1 MRILLHCTYYPPE
14 FGGLES
20 HVAELARGLA
30 RRGHE
35 IRVVTSRSRK
45 GLAREEERDGVRIR
59 RTWFPSRNPVGWM
72 LHALGSIPVTSRWA
86 GWAEVVHAQAFAS
99 VAPCAL
105 AVRGRRRPLVATFHT
120 SHFLVRARKRRW
132 RPVLTQLVRR
142 PDHAFAASREIAEVA
157 MSMAPGTTIETLVN
171 GVDTDRFRPV
181 PPAVPAEEGVRTIL
195 VPRRLF
201 AKNGVEYLIRAMPEV
216 AERVPG
222 ARALLV
228 GDGPERSRLE
238 ALARELGV
246 ERSVQFLGARAH
258 DEMPAVL
265 ASGEV
270 AVFPSLMEATSVAA
284 LECMACGLPVVASRV
299 GGLPEIVDESVGRLV
314 PPADPDALAGALTE
328 LLVGEDLEALGREA
342 RRRVVERWSNDR
354 LVQRHEEVYRTLL
367 SGVVGRTHSMERS

>member
-35 IRVVTSRSRK
+35 IRIVTSRSRK
-45 GLAREEERDGVRIR
+45 GLARDEEREGVRIR
-59 RTWFPSRNPVGWM
+59 RTWFPSRGPVGWM
-72 LHALGSIPVTSRWA
+72 LHALGSVPVTSRWA

-99 VAPCAL
+99 VVPCAL
-105 AVRGRRRPLVATFHT
+105 AVRGRPRPLVATFHT

-132 RPVLTQLVRR
+132 RPVLTRLVRW
-142 PDHAFAASREIAEVA
+142 PDHTFAASREIAEVA
-157 MSMAPGTTIETLVN
+157 MSMAPGTTVETLVN

-181 PPAVPAEEGVRTIL
+181 SPAVSAEEGVRTIL

-201 AKNGVEYLIRAMPEV
+201 AKNGVEFLIRAMPQV

-238 ALARELGV
+238 ALARDLGV
-246 ERSVQFLGARAH
+246 EGSVRFLGARTH
-258 DEMPAVL
+258 GEMPAVL
-265 ASGEV
+265 SSGEV

-299 GGLPEIVDESVGRLV
+299 GGLPEIVDETVGRLV
-314 PPADPDALAGALTE
+314 PPADPEALAAALVE
-328 LLVGEDLEALGREA
+328 LLVGEELEALGREA
-342 RRRVVERWSNDR
+342 RRRVVGRWSNDR
-354 LVQRHEEVYRTLL
+354 LVDRHEEVYGELL
-367 SGVVGRTHSMERS
+367 SGAASRTRSVERG